1 DVNIYDLSG
10 DLEVSSEANVY
21 KRGIL
26 STKMNPEAYYHLSRL
41 REVQHVQQ
49 EKMGKLPYTS
59 IYTPVRTREGG
70 VDSYLN
76 IPYFTSQNDLNQE
89 ISNFLVTLI
98 NLNAF
103 TFLIAGV
110 IALFI
115 TNRITRSFSLISE
128 KMKEVNLGTINEVI
142 SWNKKDEIGELVE
155 EYNKMVRKLDTSAE
169 LLAKSEREG

>member
-1 DVNIYDLSG
+1 
-10 DLEVSSEANVY
+10 
-21 KRGIL
+21 
-26 STKMNPEAYYHLSRL
+26 
-41 REVQHVQQ
+41 
-49 EKMGKLPYTS
+49 MGKLPYTS
-59 IYTPVRTREGG
+59 IYAPVRTREGG

-128 KMKEVNLGTINEVI
+128 KMTKINLGKMNEEIV
-142 SWNKKDEIGELVE
+142 WNRDDEIG
-155 EYNKMVRKLDTSAE
+155 
-169 LLAKSEREG
+169 